1 MLDVLTGIPS
11 RDLFI
16 PYFMD
21 ETVTYDSWYALV
33 ALLVLEAY
41 MVVRTGGA
49 KYDHVNHLA
58 GLAAGVVFGR
68 ILRPKEESKPILH
81 AEYTAS
87 ITAKE

>member
-1 MLDVLTGIPS
+1 
-11 RDLFI
+11 
-16 PYFMD
+16 MD
-21 ETVTYDSWYALV
+21 ETATYDSWYALV

-58 GLAAGVVFGR
+58 GLVAGVLFGR
-68 ILRPKEESKPILH
+68 ILRPKDESKSTSH
-81 AEYTAS
+81 AEYTVS